1 MQIKGMDGN
10 FIEELKGR
18 TDIVDVVSS
27 YVPSLNKKG
36 SKYWGNCPFH
46 HEKTPSFTVDR
57 EQGFYKCF
65 GCGKGGDV
73 ITFVMEAEGLTFYEA
88 VKLLAE
94 RAHLEMP
101 KTLRTDNGDFRELRD
116 RLADLMR
123 DAARIYRANLAKPV
137 AKAANDYIAKRG
149 ISEASVR
156 KFGLGYSNGY
166 TEIID
171 ELKKLGY
178 KREEMLKAGVIQER
192 EGKFFD
198 AMANRLVF
206 PIIDPFGKVIA
217 FGGRVLGKTDFAKYK
232 NTDNTVIFVKN
243 RNLYGLNYIK
253 KLRLKTKVNDLIMV
267 EGYMDTLA
275 LVQAGVENV
284 VASMGTSLTEEQAKL
299 ARRYVEDIYICYD
312 GDSAGQ
318 NATLRGLDIL
328 KRHGLKVRVIS
339 LPNGEDPDEVIKRA
353 GVAEF
358 LKYKEAAVELTE
370 YKLRR
375 LKERHDFNT
384 PFGRASYAKEAAK
397 IIAELPSEVERE
409 IYVDYVAKMTGLNA
423 SVVKAE
429 ILAVLSGKETE
440 AGALV
445 PNAGVAAVEANVQ
458 AARFILNRCVMGLE
472 KWENYAD
479 LMPTEELRK
488 VADYLNECQF
498 SGKVPDVGT
507 LYHVT
512 SETEAGEII
521 DFDAE
526 RYQGSEEAAYKD
538 CLALLKKEYCKS
550 KIAELN
556 ERYKMCTTDE
566 ERNDIMR
573 KIADTEAEYRR
584 YYGR

>member
-1 MQIKGMDGN
+1 MQVRGMDGN

-36 SKYWGNCPFH
+36 SKYWGCCPFH

-57 EQGFYKCF
+57 EQGYYKCF

-73 ITFVMEAEGLTFYEA
+73 ITFVMETEGLAFYDA

-101 KTLRTDNGDFRELRD
+101 KNLSPDNGEFRKVKE
-116 RLADLMR
+116 RLTALMK
-123 DAARIYRANLAKPV
+123 DAARCYHANLDKPE
-137 AKAANDYIAKRG
+137 AAPAREYIAKRG
-149 ISEASVR
+149 ITPAMVR
-156 KFGLGYSNGY
+156 RFGLGYSIGY
-166 TEIID
+166 TGIAE
-171 ELKKLGY
+171 ELKALGY
-178 KREEMLKAGVIQER
+178 KRDEMLKAGVLQER
-192 EGKFFD
+192 EGKIFD

-206 PIIDPFGKVIA
+206 PIIDAFGNVIA

-232 NTDNTVIFVKN
+232 NTDNTVLFVKN
-243 RNLYGLNYIK
+243 KNLYGLNLIK

-312 GDSAGQ
+312 GDTAGQ

-339 LPNGEDPDEVIKRA
+339 LPNGEDPDEIIKRA
-353 GVAEF
+353 GVSEF
-358 LKYKEAAVELTE
+358 LKYKDAAVELTE
-370 YKLRR
+370 YKLLR
-375 LKERHDFNT
+375 LKGEFDLSD

-397 IIAELPSEVERE
+397 IISELPSAMERE
-409 IYVDYVAKMTGLNA
+409 IYEDYVAKLTGINR
-423 SVVKAE
+423 SVVTAE
-429 ILAVLSGKETE
+429 IAGISAGKAAETVLTSGVE
-440 AGALV
+440 
-445 PNAGVAAVEANVQ
+445 AVEANVQ
-458 AARFILNRCVMGLE
+458 AARYVLHQTVMGLE
-472 KWENYAD
+472 KWDNYAD
-479 LMPTEELRK
+479 LMPTEDLRK
-488 VADYLNECQF
+488 AADYMNECMLA
-498 SGKVPDVGT
+498 GKVPDVGT

-512 SETEAGEII
+512 SEQEAGAII

-526 RYQGSEEAAYKD
+526 RYQGSEEVAYKD
-538 CLALLKKEYCKS
+538 CLNLLRKEFAKS
-550 KIAELN
+550 RLAELN
-556 ERYKMCTTDE
+556 EKYKMCTTDE
-566 ERNDIMR
+566 ERNDVMR
-573 KIADTEAEYRR
+573 QIAETEATYRR
-584 YYGR
+584 FYGN

>member
-18 TDIVDVVSS
+18 TDIVDIVSS
-27 YVPSLNKKG
+27 YVPSLTKKG

-73 ITFVMEAEGLTFYEA
+73 ITFVMESEGITFFEA

-94 RAHLEMP
+94 KAHLEMP
-101 KTLRTDNGDFRELRD
+101 KTLRSDNGDFRERKD
-116 RLADLMR
+116 RLTNLMR
-123 DAARIYRANLAKPV
+123 DAAHIYHDNLKRAE
-137 AKAANDYIAKRG
+137 AAPALEYIEKRG
-149 ISEASVR
+149 IAPQSVT
-156 KFGLGYSNGY
+156 KFGLGYSVGY
-166 TEIID
+166 NEIITK
-171 ELKKLGY
+171 LQALGY

-192 EGKFFD
+192 DGKFFD

-206 PIIDPFGKVIA
+206 PIIDAFGKVIA

-232 NTDNTVIFVKN
+232 NTDNTVLFVKN

-253 KLRLKTKVNDLIMV
+253 KLRLKTKVTDLIMV

-339 LPNGEDPDEVIKRA
+339 LPNGEDPDEIIKRA

-370 YKLRR
+370 YKLIR
-375 LKERHDFNT
+375 LKQLHDFGT

-397 IIAELPSEVERE
+397 IISELPSEMERE
-409 IYVDYVAKMTGLNA
+409 IYVDYVQKLTGINRA
-423 SVVKAE
+423 VVKSEINAIAAGGEAE
-429 ILAVLSGKETE
+429 TTRIVT
-440 AGALV
+440 
-445 PNAGVAAVEANVQ
+445 AGVAAIDANIQ
-458 AARFILNRCVMGLE
+458 AARFLLNRCVMGLE
-472 KWENYAD
+472 KWEDYAD
-479 LMPTEELRK
+479 LMPTESLRK
-488 VADYLNECQF
+488 VADYLSECQF
-498 SGKVPDVGT
+498 AGKAPDVGT

-512 SETEAGEII
+512 SEEEANEII
-521 DFDAE
+521 DFDAK
-526 RYQGSEEAAYKD
+526 RYEGSETAAFRD
-538 CLALLKKEYCKS
+538 CLTLLRKEFVKG

-556 ERYKMCTTDE
+556 ERYRLCTTDE
-566 ERNDIMR
+566 ERNEIMR
-573 KIADTEAEYRR
+573 KIAATEAEYRR
-584 YYGR
+584 KYGK

>member
-1 MQIKGMDGN
+1 MQIKGLDGS

-18 TDIVDVVSS
+18 NDIVDVISG

-57 EQGFYKCF
+57 EQGYYKCF

-73 ITFVMEAEGLTFYEA
+73 ITFMMEAESLSFMDA
-88 VKLLAE
+88 VKMLAE

-101 KTLRTDNGDFRELRD
+101 KFVSKDAGDFREMKD
-116 RLADLMR
+116 RLTALTR
-123 DAARIYRANLAKPV
+123 DAARIYHQNLKKPC
-137 AKAANDYIAKRG
+137 AAAAVEYIAKRG
-149 ISEASVR
+149 IAPASVT

-166 TEIID
+166 TEIIT
-171 ELKKLGY
+171 ELQKLGY

-206 PIIDPFGKVIA
+206 PIIDAFGKVIA

-232 NTDNTVIFVKN
+232 NTDNTVLFVKN
-243 RNLYGLNYIK
+243 KNLYGLNLIK
-253 KLRLKTKVNDLIMV
+253 KLRLKTKVSDLIMV

-299 ARRYVEDIYICYD
+299 ARRYVEDVYICYD

-328 KRHGLKVRVIS
+328 KRHGIKVRVIS
-339 LPNGEDPDEVIKRA
+339 LPNGEDPDELIKRA
-353 GVAEF
+353 GVKEF
-358 LKYKEAAVELTE
+358 LKYKDAAKELTE
-370 YKLRR
+370 YKLTR
-375 LKERHDFNT
+375 LKEKYDFAT
-384 PFGRASYAKEAAK
+384 PYGRATYAGEAAK
-397 IIAELPSEVERE
+397 IIAELPSEMERE
-409 IYVDYVAKMTGLNA
+409 IYEDYVANA
-423 SVVKAE
+423 SGINKNVVKAE
-429 ILAVLSGKETE
+429 IRKIAAGTE
-440 AGALV
+440 QTSAPSV
-445 PNAGVAAVEANVQ
+445 TSVAAVEANIQ
-458 AARFILNRCVMGLE
+458 AARYIINRCIMGLE
-472 KWENYAD
+472 AWENYAD

-488 VADYLNECQF
+488 AADYLNECRF
-498 SGKVPDVGT
+498 AGKVPDVGT

-512 SETEAGEII
+512 SEKEANEII
-521 DFDAE
+521 DFDDA
-526 RYQGSEEAAYKD
+526 RYKGSENAAFTD
-538 CLALLKKEYCKS
+538 CLTLLRKEYVKS

-556 ERYKMCTTDE
+556 ERYRLCTTDE
-566 ERNDIMR
+566 ERNEIMR
-573 KIADTEAEYRR
+573 KIAAMEADYRR
-584 YYGR
+584 KNG

>member
-18 TDIVDVVSS
+18 VDIVDVVSS

-73 ITFVMEAEGLTFYEA
+73 ITFIMEAEGITFFEA

-94 RAHLEMP
+94 RAHIEMP
-101 KTLRTDNGDFRELRD
+101 KTLHADNGEFRELKE
-116 RLADLMR
+116 RLTSLTR
-123 DAARIYRANLAKPV
+123 DAARIYHANLSLPE
-137 AKAANDYIAKRG
+137 AAAAREYIQKRG
-149 ISEASVR
+149 ITPSSVT
-156 KFGLGYSNGY
+156 KFGLGYSSGY
-166 TEIID
+166 TDIITK
-171 ELKKLGY
+171 LQALGY

-206 PIIDPFGKVIA
+206 PIIDAFGKVIA

-232 NTDNTVIFVKN
+232 NTDNTLLFVKN

-253 KLRLKTKVNDLIMV
+253 KLRLKTKVTDLIMV

-299 ARRYVEDIYICYD
+299 ARRYVEDIFICYD
-312 GDSAGQ
+312 GDAAGQ

-339 LPNGEDPDEVIKRA
+339 LPNGEDPDELIKRA
-353 GVAEF
+353 GVREF
-358 LKYKEAAVELTE
+358 LKYKNAAVELTE
-370 YKLRR
+370 YKLLR
-375 LKERHDFNT
+375 LKEQHDFAT
-384 PFGRASYAKEAAK
+384 PFGRASYAKESAK
-397 IIAELPSEVERE
+397 IIAELPSAMERE
-409 IYVDYVAKMTGLNA
+409 IYEDYVAKISGINQA
-423 SVVKAE
+423 VVKAE
-429 ILAVLSGKETE
+429 ISAIASGKEGE
-440 AGALV
+440 AVLLTS
-445 PNAGVAAVEANVQ
+445 AGVEAIDANIQ
-458 AARFILNRCVMGLE
+458 AARFLLHQCVMGLE
-472 KWENYAD
+472 KWEDYAD
-479 LMPTEELRK
+479 LMPTESLRK
-488 VADYLNECQF
+488 AADYLNECRF
-498 SGKVPDVGT
+498 AGKVPDVGT
-507 LYHVT
+507 LYHIT
-512 SETEAGEII
+512 SEEEADSII
-521 DFDAE
+521 NFETA
-526 RYQGSEEAAYKD
+526 RYIGSEDAAYKD
-538 CLALLKKEYCKS
+538 CLSLLKKEYAKS
-550 KIAELN
+550 RIAELN
-556 ERYKMCTTDE
+556 ERYKLCTTDE
-566 ERNDIMR
+566 ERSEIMR

-584 YYGR
+584 QYGQ

>member
-1 MQIKGMDGN
+1 MQIKGMDGS

-18 TDIVDVVSS
+18 LDIVDVVSA

-73 ITFVMEAEGLTFYEA
+73 ITFVMEAEGITFYEA
-88 VKLLAE
+88 IKMLAD
-94 RAHLEMP
+94 RAHIEMP
-101 KTLRTDNGDFRELRD
+101 KMIRGDNGEFRELKE
-116 RLADLMR
+116 RLTNLTR
-123 DAARIYRANLAKPV
+123 DAARIYHDNLAKPE
-137 AKAANDYIAKRG
+137 AAAAREYIEKRG
-149 ISEASVR
+149 ITPASVR
-156 KFGLGYSNGY
+156 KFGLGYSCGY
-166 TEIID
+166 SEIIRD
-171 ELKKLGY
+171 LQSLGY

-206 PIIDPFGKVIA
+206 PIIDAFGKVIA

-232 NTDNTVIFVKN
+232 NTDNTVLFVKN

-339 LPNGEDPDEVIKRA
+339 LPNGEDPDEIIKRA
-353 GVAEF
+353 GVGEF

-370 YKLRR
+370 YKLLR
-375 LKERHDFNT
+375 LKEKHDFAT
-384 PFGRASYAKEAAK
+384 PFGRASYAKEAAEV
-397 IIAELPSEVERE
+397 IAELPSEVERE
-409 IYVDYVAKMTGLNA
+409 IYEGYVAKLTGINA
-423 SVVKAE
+423 AVVKSE
-429 ILAVLSGKETE
+429 IASIASGKSEGNIVLT
-440 AGALV
+440 
-445 PNAGVAAVEANVQ
+445 AGVAAIEANVQ
-458 AARFILNRCVMGLE
+458 AARFVLHRCVMGLE
-472 KWENYAD
+472 KWEDYAD
-479 LMPTEELRK
+479 LMPTGDLRK
-488 VADYLNECQF
+488 AADYMNECRF
-498 SGKVPDVGT
+498 AGKVPDVGM

-512 SETEAGEII
+512 SEEEADSII
-521 DFDAE
+521 NFETE
-526 RYQGSEEAAYKD
+526 RYSGSEEAAYKD
-538 CLALLKKEYCKS
+538 CLTLLRKEYAKS
-550 KIAELN
+550 RIAELN
-556 ERYKMCTTDE
+556 ERYKLCTTDE
-566 ERNDIMR
+566 ERSEVMK
-573 KIADTEAEYRR
+573 KIAETEAEYRR
-584 YYGR
+584 QYGQ

>member
-1 MQIKGMDGN
+1 MQIKGMDGS

-18 TDIVDVVSS
+18 TDIVDVISG

-73 ITFVMEAEGLTFYEA
+73 ITFMMEAESLSFIDA

-101 KTLRTDNGDFRELRD
+101 KFVSKDQGDFRELKD
-116 RLADLMR
+116 RLTALMR
-123 DAARIYRANLAKPV
+123 DAAMIYHQNLKKPC
-137 AKAANDYIAKRG
+137 AAAAVEYIRKRG
-149 ISEASVR
+149 IAPSSVT

-166 TEIID
+166 TEIIT
-171 ELKKLGY
+171 ELQARGY

-192 EGKFFD
+192 DGKFFD

-206 PIIDPFGKVIA
+206 PIIDAFGKVIA

-232 NTDNTVIFVKN
+232 NTDNTVLFVKN
-243 RNLYGLNYIK
+243 RNLYGLNMIK
-253 KLRLKTKVNDLIMV
+253 KLRLKTKVTDLIMV

-299 ARRYVEDIYICYD
+299 ARRYVEDVYICYD

-328 KRHGLKVRVIS
+328 KRHGIKVRVIS
-339 LPNGEDPDEVIKRA
+339 LPNGEDPDELIKRA
-353 GVAEF
+353 GVEEF
-358 LKYKEAAVELTE
+358 IKYKDAAVELTE
-370 YKLRR
+370 YKLVR
-375 LKERHDFNT
+375 LKEKYDFAT

-397 IIAELPSEVERE
+397 IIAELPSEMERE
-409 IYVDYVAKMTGLNA
+409 IYEDYVAEA
-423 SVVKAE
+423 SGINKNVVKAE
-429 ILAVLSGKETE
+429 IGAIA
-440 AGALV
+440 AGQTSSEV
-445 PNAGVAAVEANVQ
+445 STTGVAAVEANIQ
-458 AARFILNRCVMGLE
+458 AARYIVNRCVMGLE
-472 KWENYAD
+472 KWEDYAD
-479 LMPTEELRK
+479 YMPTEALRK
-488 VADYLNECQF
+488 AADYMNECRF
-498 SGKVPDVGT
+498 AGKVPDVGT

-512 SETEAGEII
+512 SEEEANEII
-521 DFDAE
+521 NFDDE
-526 RYQGSEEAAYKD
+526 RYKGEESAAFTD
-538 CLALLKKEYCKS
+538 CLTLLRKEYVKS

-556 ERYKMCTTDE
+556 ERYRLCTTDE
-566 ERNDIMR
+566 ERSEIMR
-573 KIADTEAEYRR
+573 QIAAMEADYRR
-584 YYGR
+584 KNG

>member
-1 MQIKGMDGN
+1 MQIKGMDGG

-18 TDIVDVVSS
+18 TDIVDVISS

-57 EQGFYKCF
+57 EQGYYKCF

-73 ITFVMEAEGLTFYEA
+73 ISFMMETESLTFIEA
-88 VKLLAE
+88 VKLLAD

-101 KTLRTDNGDFRELRD
+101 KSLPKDAGNFREVKD
-116 RLADLMR
+116 RLTTLMR
-123 DAARIYRANLAKPV
+123 DAARIYHANLKKPC
-137 AKAANDYIAKRG
+137 AATAVDYIEKRG
-149 ISEASVR
+149 ISAASVT

-166 TEIID
+166 TEIIT
-171 ELKKLGY
+171 ELSALGY

-192 EGKFFD
+192 DGKFFD

-206 PIIDPFGKVIA
+206 PIIDAFGKVIA

-243 RNLYGLNYIK
+243 RNLYGLNLIK

-312 GDSAGQ
+312 GDAAGQ

-328 KRHGLKVRVIS
+328 KRHGIKVRVIS
-339 LPNGEDPDEVIKRA
+339 LPNGEDPDEIIKRA
-353 GVAEF
+353 GVEEF
-358 LKYKEAAVELTE
+358 LKYKDSAVELTE
-370 YKLRR
+370 YKLLR
-375 LKERHDFNT
+375 LKEKHDFAT
-384 PFGRASYAKEAAK
+384 PFGRASYAKESAK

-409 IYVDYVAKMTGLNA
+409 IYEDYVAGLSGINKA
-423 SVVKAE
+423 VVKAE
-429 ILAVLSGKETE
+429 I
-440 AGALV
+440 
-445 PNAGVAAVEANVQ
+445 NAIVTGTGESSSVSTTKVAAIQANIQ
-458 AARFILNRCVMGLE
+458 AARYILNRCVMGLE
-472 KWENYAD
+472 KWEDYAD
-479 LMPTEELRK
+479 LMPTDELRK
-488 VADYLNECQF
+488 AADYLNECRF
-498 SGKVPDVGT
+498 AGKAPDVGT

-512 SETEAGEII
+512 SEEEAGEII
-521 DFDAE
+521 DFDDE
-526 RYQGSEEAAYKD
+526 RYKGSENAAFAD
-538 CLALLKKEYCKS
+538 CLTLLRKEYVKS

-556 ERYKMCTTDE
+556 ERYRLCTTDE
-566 ERNDIMR
+566 ERNEIMR
-573 KIADTEAEYRR
+573 KIAAMEADYRR
-584 YYGR
+584 KNG

>member
-18 TDIVDVVSS
+18 CDIVDVVSS
-27 YVPSLNKKG
+27 YVPTLNKKG

-73 ITFVMEAEGLTFYEA
+73 ISFVMDAEGITFYEA
-88 VKLLAE
+88 VKLLAD

-101 KTLRTDNGDFRELRD
+101 KTLHSDNGEFREVKE
-116 RLADLMR
+116 RLTSLLR
-123 DAARIYRANLAKPV
+123 DAARIYHANLERPE
-137 AKAANDYIAKRG
+137 AAAAREYINKRG
-149 ISEASVR
+149 ITPSSVR
-156 KFGLGYSNGY
+156 KFGLGYSVGY
-166 TEIID
+166 TEIIQN
-171 ELKKLGY
+171 LKALGY

-206 PIIDPFGKVIA
+206 PIIDAFGKVIA

-232 NTDNTVIFVKN
+232 NTDNTAVFVKN
-243 RNLYGLNYIK
+243 KNLYGLNYIK
-253 KLRLKTKVNDLIMV
+253 KLRLKTKVTDLIMV

-299 ARRYVEDIYICYD
+299 AARYVEDIYICYD

-339 LPNGEDPDEVIKRA
+339 LPNGEDPDEIIKRA
-353 GVAEF
+353 GVEEF
-358 LKYKEAAVELTE
+358 LKYKNAAVELTE
-370 YKLRR
+370 YKLLR
-375 LKERHDFNT
+375 LKEGHDFNT

-397 IIAELPSEVERE
+397 IIAELASEVERE
-409 IYVDYVAKMTGLNA
+409 IYLDYVAKLTGINKA
-423 SVVKAE
+423 VVKSEVSA
-429 ILAVLSGKETE
+429 ISSGKQDADVIVT
-440 AGALV
+440 
-445 PNAGVAAVEANVQ
+445 AGVQAIEANVQ

-472 KWENYAD
+472 KWEDHAD
-479 LMPTEELRK
+479 LMPTESLRK

-507 LYHVT
+507 LYHIT
-512 SETEAGEII
+512 SEEEADQII
-521 DFDAE
+521 NFDTE

-538 CLALLKKEYCKS
+538 CLTLLQKEYAKS

-556 ERYKMCTTDE
+556 DRYKTCTTDE
-566 ERNDIMR
+566 ERNEIMR

-584 YYGR
+584 QYGRK

>member
-1 MQIKGMDGN
+1 MQIKGLDGS

-18 TDIVDVVSS
+18 NDIVDVISG

-73 ITFVMEAEGLTFYEA
+73 ITFMMEAESLSFMDA

-101 KTLRTDNGDFRELRD
+101 KFVSKDAGDFREIKD
-116 RLADLMR
+116 RLTALTR
-123 DAARIYRANLAKPV
+123 DAARIYHANLKKPC
-137 AKAANDYIAKRG
+137 AAAAVEYIEKRG
-149 ISEASVR
+149 IAPASVT

-166 TEIID
+166 TEIIT
-171 ELKKLGY
+171 ELQKLGY

-206 PIIDPFGKVIA
+206 PIIDAFGKVIA

-232 NTDNTVIFVKN
+232 NTDNTVLFVKN
-243 RNLYGLNYIK
+243 KNLYGLNLIK
-253 KLRLKTKVNDLIMV
+253 KLRLKTKVTDLIMV

-299 ARRYVEDIYICYD
+299 ARRYVEEVYICYD

-328 KRHGLKVRVIS
+328 KRHGIKVRVIS
-339 LPNGEDPDEVIKRA
+339 LPNGEDPDELIKRA
-353 GVAEF
+353 GVTEF
-358 LKYKEAAVELTE
+358 MKYKDAAKELTE
-370 YKLRR
+370 YKLTR
-375 LKERHDFNT
+375 LKEKYDFAT
-384 PFGRASYAKEAAK
+384 PYGRATYAAEAAK
-397 IIAELPSEVERE
+397 IIAELPSEMERE
-409 IYVDYVAKMTGLNA
+409 IYEDYVANA
-423 SVVKAE
+423 SGINKNVVKAE
-429 ILAVLSGKETE
+429 IRRIA
-440 AGALV
+440 AGAEQASAPSV
-445 PNAGVAAVEANVQ
+445 TSVAAVEANIQ
-458 AARFILNRCVMGLE
+458 AARYIINRCIMGLE
-472 KWENYAD
+472 AWEDYAD

-488 VADYLNECQF
+488 AADYLNECRF
-498 SGKVPDVGT
+498 AGKAPDVGT

-512 SETEAGEII
+512 SEKEANEII
-521 DFDAE
+521 DFDDARYEGAE
-526 RYQGSEEAAYKD
+526 NAAFTD
-538 CLALLKKEYCKS
+538 CLTLLRKEYVKS

-556 ERYKMCTTDE
+556 ERYRLCTTDE
-566 ERNDIMR
+566 ERNEIMR
-573 KIADTEAEYRR
+573 KIAAMEADYRR
-584 YYGR
+584 KNG

>member
-18 TDIVDVVSS
+18 IDIVDVVSS

-57 EQGFYKCF
+57 EQGYYKRF

-73 ITFVMEAEGLTFYEA
+73 ITFLMEAEGITFYEA
-88 VKLLAE
+88 VKMLAD
-94 RAHLEMP
+94 RAHVEMP
-101 KTLRTDNGDFRELRD
+101 KMLRSDNGEFRELKE
-116 RLADLMR
+116 RLTTLMR
-123 DAARIYRANLAKPV
+123 DAARLYHANLEKPE
-137 AKAANDYIAKRG
+137 AAAARDYIAKRA
-149 ISEASVR
+149 ISPAAVR
-156 KFGLGYSNGY
+156 KFGLGYSCGY
-166 TEIID
+166 TEIIKQLQ
-171 ELKKLGY
+171 ELGY

-232 NTDNTVIFVKN
+232 NTDNTVLFVKN
-243 RNLYGLNYIK
+243 KNLYGLNYIK
-253 KLRLKTKVNDLIMV
+253 KLRLKTKVTDLIMV

-339 LPNGEDPDEVIKRA
+339 LPNGEDPDEIIKRA
-353 GVAEF
+353 GVQEF
-358 LKYKEAAVELTE
+358 LKYKNAAVELTE
-370 YKLRR
+370 YKLLR
-375 LKERHDFNT
+375 LKEKHDFNT

-397 IIAELPSEVERE
+397 IIAELPSEMERE
-409 IYVDYVAKMTGLNA
+409 IYEDYVAK
-423 SVVKAE
+423 
-429 ILAVLSGKETE
+429 LSGINKAVIKSEIGSIA
-440 AGALV
+440 AGSEEQTLV
-445 PNAGVAAVEANVQ
+445 LTAGVAAIDANVQ
-458 AARFILNRCVMGLE
+458 AARFILHRCVMGLE
-472 KWENYAD
+472 KWDDYAD
-479 LMPTEELRK
+479 LMPTESLRK
-488 VADYLNECQF
+488 VADYLNECRF

-512 SETEAGEII
+512 SEEEANEII
-521 DFDAE
+521 DFNAQ
-526 RYQGSEEAAYKD
+526 RYMGSEEAAYRD
-538 CLALLKKEYCKS
+538 CLTLLKKEYVKS

-556 ERYKMCTTDE
+556 ERYRLCTSDE
-566 ERNDIMR
+566 ERSEIMR
-573 KIADTEAEYRR
+573 KIAATEAEYRR
-584 YYGR
+584 NYGQ

>member
-10 FIEELKGR
+10 FLEELKGR
-18 TDIVDVVSS
+18 SDIVDVVSI
-27 YVPSLNKKG
+27 YVPTLAKKG

-57 EQGFYKCF
+57 EQGFFKCF

-73 ITFVMEAEGLTFYEA
+73 ISFVMEAEGISFYEA
-88 VKLLAE
+88 VKLLAD

-101 KTLRTDNGDFRELRD
+101 KMIRSDNGEFREVKE
-116 RLADLMR
+116 RLTNLLR
-123 DAARIYRANLAKPV
+123 DAARIYHANLTKPE
-137 AKAANDYIAKRG
+137 AAAAREYIEKRG
-149 ISEASVR
+149 IEPSSVR

-166 TEIID
+166 SEIIAD
-171 ELKKLGY
+171 LKALGY

-206 PIIDPFGKVIA
+206 PIIDAFGKVIA

-243 RNLYGLNYIK
+243 KNLYGLNYIK
-253 KLRLKTKVNDLIMV
+253 KLRLKTKVTDLIMV

-299 ARRYVEDIYICYD
+299 AARYVEDIYICYD

-328 KRHGLKVRVIS
+328 KRHGLKVKVIS
-339 LPNGEDPDEVIKRA
+339 LPNGEDPDEIIKRA
-353 GVAEF
+353 GVQEF
-358 LKYKEAAVELTE
+358 LKYKNAAVELTE
-370 YKLRR
+370 YKLLR
-375 LKERHDFNT
+375 LKGQHDFNT
-384 PFGRASYAKEAAK
+384 PFGRASYAKESAK
-397 IIAELPSEVERE
+397 VIAELPSEMERE
-409 IYVDYVAKMTGLNA
+409 IYEEYVSKLTGINQA
-423 SVVKAE
+423 VIKAE
-429 ILAVLSGKETE
+429 TAAIASGKEEGGGVLLTTGVE
-440 AGALV
+440 AID
-445 PNAGVAAVEANVQ
+445 ANVQ
-458 AARFILNRCVMGLE
+458 AARFLLHRTVMGLE

-479 LMPTEELRK
+479 LMPTESLRK
-488 VADYLNECQF
+488 VADYMNECQF
-498 SGKVPDVGT
+498 AGKVPDVGT
-507 LYHVT
+507 LYHIT
-512 SETEAGEII
+512 SEEEADRIVNFET
-521 DFDAE
+521 D
-526 RYQGSEEAAYKD
+526 RYKGSEEAAYQD
-538 CLALLKKEYCKS
+538 CLILLKKELIKS

-556 ERYKMCTTDE
+556 ERYKLCTTDE
-566 ERNDIMR
+566 ERSEIMR

-584 YYGR
+584 QYGRK

>member
-18 TDIVDVVSS
+18 TDIVDVVSG

-36 SKYWGNCPFH
+36 NKYWGNCPFH

-57 EQGFYKCF
+57 EQGYYKCF

-73 ITFVMEAEGLTFYEA
+73 ITFVMEAESLTFYEA
-88 VKLLAE
+88 VKMLAE

-101 KTLRTDNGDFRELRD
+101 KFIAKDNGDFREMKD
-116 RLADLMR
+116 RLTALTR
-123 DAARIYRANLAKPV
+123 DAARIYHANLKKPC
-137 AKAANDYIAKRG
+137 AASAVEYIAKRG
-149 ISEASVR
+149 ISPASVT

-166 TEIID
+166 TEIIT
-171 ELKKLGY
+171 ELSALGY

-232 NTDNTVIFVKN
+232 NTDNTVLFVKN
-243 RNLYGLNYIK
+243 RNLYGLNLIK
-253 KLRLKTKVNDLIMV
+253 KLRLKTKVTDLIMV

-299 ARRYVEDIYICYD
+299 ARRYVEDVYICYD

-328 KRHGLKVRVIS
+328 KRHGIKVRVIS
-339 LPNGEDPDEVIKRA
+339 LPNGEDPDEIIKRA
-353 GVAEF
+353 GVKEF
-358 LKYKEAAVELTE
+358 LKYKDAAVELTE
-370 YKLRR
+370 YKLTR
-375 LKERHDFNT
+375 LKEKYDFST

-397 IIAELPSEVERE
+397 IIAELPSEMERE
-409 IYVDYVAKMTGLNA
+409 IYEDYVAGLSGINKA
-423 SVVKAE
+423 VVKAE
-429 ILAVLSGKETE
+429 IRALESGAEQTGNLSTT
-440 AGALV
+440 
-445 PNAGVAAVEANVQ
+445 GVAAVEANIQ
-458 AARFILNRCVMGLE
+458 AARYIINRCIMGLE
-472 KWENYAD
+472 KWEDYAD
-479 LMPTEELRK
+479 LMPTDALRK
-488 VADYLNECQF
+488 AADYLNECRF
-498 SGKVPDVGT
+498 AGKAPDVGT

-512 SETEAGEII
+512 SEEEANEII
-521 DFDAE
+521 NFDDV
-526 RYQGSEEAAYKD
+526 RYKGSETAAFTD
-538 CLALLKKEYCKS
+538 CLTLLRKEYIKS

-556 ERYKMCTTDE
+556 ERYRLCTTDE

-573 KIADTEAEYRR
+573 KIAAMETEYRR
-584 YYGR
+584 KNG

>member
-18 TDIVDVVSS
+18 IDIVDVVSS

-57 EQGFYKCF
+57 EQGYYKCF

-73 ITFVMEAEGLTFYEA
+73 ITFLMEAEGITFYEA
-88 VKLLAE
+88 VKMLAD
-94 RAHLEMP
+94 RAHVEMP
-101 KTLRTDNGDFRELRD
+101 KMIRSDNGEFREMKE
-116 RLADLMR
+116 RLTNLMR
-123 DAARIYRANLAKPV
+123 DAARLYHDNLEKPE
-137 AKAANDYIAKRG
+137 AAAAREYIAKRG
-149 ISEASVR
+149 ISPAAVR

-166 TEIID
+166 TEIIK
-171 ELKKLGY
+171 ELQARGY

-232 NTDNTVIFVKN
+232 NTDNTVLFVKN
-243 RNLYGLNYIK
+243 KNLYGLNYIK

-339 LPNGEDPDEVIKRA
+339 LPNGEDPDEIIKRA
-353 GVAEF
+353 GVQEF
-358 LKYKEAAVELTE
+358 LKYKNAAVELTE
-370 YKLRR
+370 YKLLR
-375 LKERHDFNT
+375 LKEKHDFNT
-384 PFGRASYAKEAAK
+384 PFGRASYAKEAAT
-397 IIAELPSEVERE
+397 IIAELPSEMERE
-409 IYVDYVAKMTGLNA
+409 IYEDYVAK
-423 SVVKAE
+423 
-429 ILAVLSGKETE
+429 LSGINKAVIKSEIGSIA
-440 AGALV
+440 AGSEEKNLILT
-445 PNAGVAAVEANVQ
+445 AGVAAIDANIQ
-458 AARFILNRCVMGLE
+458 AARFVLHRCVMGVE
-472 KWENYAD
+472 KWEDYAD
-479 LMPTEELRK
+479 LMPTDALRK
-488 VADYLNECQF
+488 VADYLNECRF

-512 SETEAGEII
+512 SEEEANEII
-521 DFDAE
+521 DFNAQ
-526 RYQGSEEAAYKD
+526 RYMGSEEAAYKD
-538 CLALLKKEYCKS
+538 CLTLLKKEYVKS

-556 ERYKMCTTDE
+556 ERYRLCTSDE
-566 ERNDIMR
+566 ERSEIMR
-573 KIADTEAEYRR
+573 KIAATEAEYRR
-584 YYGR
+584 NYGQ